1 MTIGVKHIFVCL
13 NMKVIV
19 TYSSPI
25 LCDSQKP
32 PTRLQSMEFSR
43 QEYWSALPH
52 PLRETFP
59 IRGLNLGLRHC
70 RWTLYYLM
78 HQGSP
83 LAIQVSPSEKYILIQ
98 FAWFSIGLFIF
109 WGFSGGS
116 SGKESTCQ
124 CSRLKRS
131 GFYHWVGKIPWSSKW
146 HPTPVFLLGKFHGQR
161 SLVGPWGPK
170 ELDATE

>member
-1 MTIGVKHIFVCL
+1 MTIGVKHLFVCL

-19 TYSSPI
+19 TYSSPT

-52 PLRETFP
+52 PLRGMFP
-59 IRGLNLGLRHC
+59 IRGWNLGLRHC

-116 SGKESTCQ
+116 GVKN
-124 CSRLKRS
+124 L
-131 GFYHWVGKIPWSSKW
+131 P
-146 HPTPVFLLGKFHGQR
+146 
-161 SLVGPWGPK
+161 
-170 ELDATE
+170 AM